1 MPQMNEDI
9 FMFDASKIRI
19 LELRNGKEIWTY
31 EGDVVRLR
39 R

>member
-1 MPQMNEDI
+1 MTFDEDI

-19 LELRNGKEIWTY
+19 IELPDGKEMWTY
-31 EGDVVRLR
+31 EGDVVRFR

>member
-1 MPQMNEDI
+1 MTIDEDI
-9 FMFDASKIRI
+9 FMFDASKVRI
-19 LELRNGKEIWTY
+19 IELPNGKEIWTY